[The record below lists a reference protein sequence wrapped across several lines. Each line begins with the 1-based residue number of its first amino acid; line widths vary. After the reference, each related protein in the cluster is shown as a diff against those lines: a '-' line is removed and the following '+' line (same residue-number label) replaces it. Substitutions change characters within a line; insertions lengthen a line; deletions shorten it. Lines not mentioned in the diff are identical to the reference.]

1 MNEPH
6 ASSPDLCIAATLLA
20 IGLVTMTSASVEV
33 SANVHGDALYY
44 FKHQSLLMALGI
56 LAALVLARIPLS
68 LHRRLAPWYGVV
80 SLALLTLA
88 LVPGLGH
95 TVNNS
100 TRWLDLGVVRFQ
112 PSELIKPALVLWM
125 AAYVVRH
132 RALLETSFRG
142 ILLPLG
148 IVVLTVALLL
158 LEPDFGTA
166 CVIAATALCMLFLC
180 GGYLRALLGCALCA
194 VVAMGGLAVA
204 APYRLMRIQTFLDPW
219 ADPFNS
225 GYQLT
230 QSLIAIGS
238 GGMWGRGLGDGVQ
251 KHFYLPEMHTDFV
264 FAVAAEELGLA
275 GAVVI
280 ILLFVMFL
288 MAAFRIAHRAQ
299 AREQHFAAAVAYGIG
314 LWVSL
319 QAFVNIAVNMGALP
333 TKGLTLP
340 LMSAGGSSLLAT
352 LAGLGLLWRAR
363 YEAEILPG
371 AGGTK
376 ARRRRA
382 A

>member
-1 MNEPH
+1 MNEQH
-6 ASSPDLCIAATLLA
+6 SSSPDLYIAAMLLA
-20 IGLVTMTSASVEV
+20 IGLVAMTSASVEV
-33 SANVHGDALYY
+33 SANLHGDALYY
-44 FKHQSLLMALGI
+44 FKHQSLLMAVGVLG
-56 LAALVLARIPLS
+56 ALVLARIPLS
-68 LHRRLAPWYGVV
+68 VHRKLAPWYGVF

-100 TRWLDLGVVRFQ
+100 TRWLDLGPVRFQ

-125 AAYVVRH
+125 AAYVAQH
-132 RALLETSFRG
+132 GTLLETRVRG

-148 IVVLTVALLL
+148 IVALTVLLLL

-180 GGYLRALLGCALCA
+180 GGYLRALLGCAICA
-194 VVAMGGLAVA
+194 AVAMGGLAIA
-204 APYRLMRIQTFLDPW
+204 APYRLMRIQSFLDPW

-238 GGMWGRGLGDGVQ
+238 GGMWGRGLGEGVQ

-264 FAVAAEELGLA
+264 FAVAAEELGLI
-275 GAVVI
+275 GAVI
-280 ILLFVMFL
+280 IIVLFVMFL
-288 MAAFRIAHRAQ
+288 MAAFRIARQAQ
-299 AREQHFAAAVAYGIG
+299 AREQHFAAAVAYGVG
-314 LWVSL
+314 LWISL

-371 AGGTK
+371 DGTK
-376 ARRRRA
+376 TRRGRSA
-382 A
+382 

>member
-1 MNEPH
+1 MNGQ
-6 ASSPDLCIAATLLA
+6 STSPDLRIAAMLLA
-20 IGLVTMTSASVEV
+20 IGLVAMTSASVEV
-33 SANVHGDALYY
+33 SMNMHGDALYY
-44 FKHQSLLMALGI
+44 FKNQSLFMAVGVL
-56 LAALVLARIPLS
+56 LALVLARIPLEA
-68 LHRRLAPWYGVV
+68 HRKLAPWYGVIA
-80 SLALLTLA
+80 LALLTLT
-88 LVPGLGH
+88 LIPGLGH

-100 TRWLDLGVVRFQ
+100 TRWLDLGLFRFQ
-112 PSELIKPALVLWM
+112 TSELIKPALVLWM
-125 AAYVVRH
+125 AAYVAQH
-132 RALLETSFRG
+132 RTLLETRLRG
-142 ILLPLG
+142 VLLPLG
-148 IVVLTVALLL
+148 IVAMTVSLLL
-158 LEPDFGTA
+158 LQPDFGTA

-194 VVAMGGLAVA
+194 TVAMGGLAVA
-204 APYRLMRIQTFLDPW
+204 APYRLMRIQSFLDPW

-264 FAVAAEELGLA
+264 FAVAAEELGLI
-275 GAVVI
+275 GAVAI
-280 ILLFVMFL
+280 ILLFAMFL
-288 MAAFRIAHRAQ
+288 TAAFRIARRAQ
-299 AREQHFAAAVAYGIG
+299 AREQHFAAAVAYGVG

-340 LMSAGGSSLLAT
+340 LMSAGGSSMLAT

-363 YEAEILPG
+363 HEAETLSRTG
-371 AGGTK
+371 RAGS
-376 ARRRRA
+376 RRGRVA
-382 A
+382 

>member
-1 MNEPH
+1 MNGQ
-6 ASSPDLCIAATLLA
+6 STSPDLRIAAMLLA
-20 IGLVTMTSASVEV
+20 IGLVAMTSASVEV
-33 SANVHGDALYY
+33 SMNMHGDALYY
-44 FKHQSLLMALGI
+44 FKNQSLFMAVGVL
-56 LAALVLARIPLS
+56 LALVLARIPLEV
-68 LHRRLAPWYGVV
+68 HCKLAPWYGVI
-80 SLALLTLA
+80 SLALLTLT
-88 LVPGLGH
+88 LIPGLGH

-100 TRWLDLGVVRFQ
+100 TRWLDLGPIRFQ

-125 AAYVVRH
+125 AAYVARH
-132 RALLETSFRG
+132 GTLLETRLRG
-142 ILLPLG
+142 VLLPLG
-148 IVVLTVALLL
+148 IVALTVSLLL
-158 LEPDFGTA
+158 LQPDFGTA

-194 VVAMGGLAVA
+194 TVAMGGLAVA

-264 FAVAAEELGLA
+264 FAVAAEELGLI
-275 GAVVI
+275 GAMAI
-280 ILLFVMFL
+280 ILLFAMFL
-288 MAAFRIAHRAQ
+288 TAAFRIARQAQ
-299 AREQHFAAAVAYGIG
+299 AREQHFAAAVAYGVG

-340 LMSAGGSSLLAT
+340 LMSAGGSSMLAT

-363 YEAEILPG
+363 YEAETLPG
-371 AGGTK
+371 TGRAGS
-376 ARRRRA
+376 RRGRVA
-382 A
+382 

>member
-1 MNEPH
+1 MNGQ
-6 ASSPDLCIAATLLA
+6 SISPDLRIAAMLLA
-20 IGLVTMTSASVEV
+20 IGLVAMTSASVEV
-33 SANVHGDALYY
+33 SMNMHGDALYY
-44 FKHQSLLMALGI
+44 FKNQSLFMAVGVL
-56 LAALVLARIPLS
+56 LALVLARIPLEV
-68 LHRRLAPWYGVV
+68 HCKLAPWYGVI
-80 SLALLTLA
+80 SLALLTLT
-88 LVPGLGH
+88 LIPGLGH

-100 TRWLDLGVVRFQ
+100 TRWLDLGPIRFQ
-112 PSELIKPALVLWM
+112 PSELIKPVLVLWM
-125 AAYVVRH
+125 AAYVARH
-132 RALLETSFRG
+132 GTLLETRLRG
-142 ILLPLG
+142 VLLPLG
-148 IVVLTVALLL
+148 IVVLTVSLLL
-158 LEPDFGTA
+158 LQPDFGTA

-194 VVAMGGLAVA
+194 TVAMGGLAVA

-264 FAVAAEELGLA
+264 FAVAAEEFGLI

-280 ILLFVMFL
+280 ILLFAMFL
-288 MAAFRIAHRAQ
+288 TAAFRIARQAQ
-299 AREQHFAAAVAYGIG
+299 AREQRFAAAVAYGVG
-314 LWVSL
+314 LWISL

-340 LMSAGGSSLLAT
+340 LMSAGGSSMLAT

-363 YEAEILPG
+363 YEAETLPATG
-371 AGGTK
+371 RSGS
-376 ARRRRA
+376 RRGRVA
-382 A
+382 

>member
-1 MNEPH
+1 MNGQTF
-6 ASSPDLCIAATLLA
+6 SPDLRIAAMLLA
-20 IGLVTMTSASVEV
+20 IGLVAMTSASVEV
-33 SANVHGDALYY
+33 STNMHGDALYY
-44 FKHQSLLMALGI
+44 FKHQSLFMAFGVLV
-56 LAALVLARIPLS
+56 ALVLARVPLDA
-68 LHRRLAPWYGVV
+68 HRKLAPWYGVI
-80 SLALLTLA
+80 SLALLAMTLI
-88 LVPGLGH
+88 PGLGH
-95 TVNNS
+95 SVNNS
-100 TRWLDLGVVRFQ
+100 TRWLDLGPVRFQ

-125 AAYVVRH
+125 GAYVAQH
-132 RALLETSFRG
+132 GKLLETRLHG

-148 IVVLTVALLL
+148 IVGLTVLLL
-158 LEPDFGTA
+158 LLQPDFGTA

-194 VVAMGGLAVA
+194 TVGMGGLAIA

-219 ADPFNS
+219 ADPFDS

-264 FAVAAEELGLA
+264 FAVAAEELGLM

-280 ILLFVMFL
+280 ILLFAMFL
-288 MAAFRIAHRAQ
+288 TAAFRIARQAQ
-299 AREQHFAAAVAYGIG
+299 AREQHFAAAVAYGVG
-314 LWVSL
+314 LWISL

-340 LMSAGGSSLLAT
+340 LMSAGGSSMLAT

-363 YEAEILPG
+363 HETETPPG
-371 AGGTK
+371 TGRVRS
-376 ARRRRA
+376 RRRRVT
-382 A
+382 

>member
-1 MNEPH
+1 MNGQ
-6 ASSPDLCIAATLLA
+6 STSPDLRIAAMLLA
-20 IGLVTMTSASVEV
+20 IGLVAMTSASVEV
-33 SANVHGDALYY
+33 SMNMHGDALYY
-44 FKHQSLLMALGI
+44 FKNQSLFMAVGVL
-56 LAALVLARIPLS
+56 LALFLARIPLEV
-68 LHRRLAPWYGVV
+68 HRKLAPWYGVI
-80 SLALLTLA
+80 SLALLTLT
-88 LVPGLGH
+88 LIPGLGH
-95 TVNNS
+95 SVNNS
-100 TRWLDLGVVRFQ
+100 TRWLDLGSIRFQ

-125 AAYVVRH
+125 AAYVAH
-132 RALLETSFRG
+132 HGTLLETRLRG
-142 ILLPLG
+142 VLLPLG
-148 IVVLTVALLL
+148 IVALTALLL
-158 LEPDFGTA
+158 LLQPDFGTA

-194 VVAMGGLAVA
+194 TVAMGGLAVA
-204 APYRLMRIQTFLDPW
+204 APYRLMRIQSFLDPW

-264 FAVAAEELGLA
+264 FAVAAEELGLI
-275 GAVVI
+275 GAVAI
-280 ILLFVMFL
+280 ILLFAMFL
-288 MAAFRIAHRAQ
+288 TAAFRIARQAQ
-299 AREQHFAAAVAYGIG
+299 AREQHFAAAVAYGVG
-314 LWVSL
+314 LWISL

-340 LMSAGGSSLLAT
+340 LMSAGGSSMLAT

-371 AGGTK
+371 AGRAGS
-376 ARRRRA
+376 RRGRA